1 MAPWSRPCPRPAL
14 PLMESPALLTLAEH
28 PTTAPPLA
36 TYGAVLGS
44 RHVVRLLGGTLIGRL
59 PNSMVPVGLVLW
71 ITKGEGSLAFA
82 GILAALYGLA
92 SGLSQPIK
100 GRLMDRYGQ
109 IRVSAPAVLLNAGCL
124 ASLPLIQAGEHPRR

>member
-1 MAPWSRPCPRPAL
+1 
-14 PLMESPALLTLAEH
+14 MESPALLTLAEH

-71 ITKGEGSLAFA
+71 ITGDGGLWPSPECSPPSTGWRPGCPSRSRA
-82 GILAALYGLA
+82 G
-92 SGLSQPIK
+92 
-100 GRLMDRYGQ
+100 
-109 IRVSAPAVLLNAGCL
+109 
-124 ASLPLIQAGEHPRR
+124 